1 MSENNNNKI
10 SENNNNKTNK
20 INKTESIIE
29 SIITHFTRLLDVFA
43 PVYTSSSEV
52 EQILHNSQEVV
63 KQKESTL
70 SSEEQK
76 PYISS

>member
-1 MSENNNNKI
+1 LI
-10 SENNNNKTNK
+10 
-20 INKTESIIE
+20 
-29 SIITHFTRLLDVFA
+29 DVFA

-63 KQKESTL
+63 KQKESKL